1 MLKLFPQIIWHYLNY
16 RAKSLEAILRRS
28 LLLLDAP
35 TIDEIKLRTESYT
48 TPDGGYANKA
58 GKSDLYYTLFG
69 VLVEEALYGSFN
81 STRTGSYVERTLTAK
96 EPQGVEL
103 HCAAILLSKL
113 KKIRSWPQL
122 AERVK
127 HDTLNIPDTSSYN
140 YYLSLLSLYYVKDL
154 RGIMKLLQRPKT
166 DHLQDQTPC
175 PVVAAQA
182 IAAKLSGAKANGI
195 EGALMTHYTGDGSFK
210 ALKESPTG
218 DLLSTSVALYALNF
232 GGYDLRAIKP
242 DCLSYID
249 SLYEAGSFRATGLDF
264 DTDVEYTFYGL
275 LALGALA

>member
-1 MLKLFPQIIWHYLNY
+1 MLKLFPQIIWYYLSY
-16 RAKSLEAILRRS
+16 RAKSLEAVLRRS
-28 LLLLDAP
+28 LLLLDTP
-35 TIDEIKLRTESYT
+35 TIDGIKLRTESYT

-69 VLVEEALYGSFN
+69 VLVEEALSGSFN
-81 STRTGSYVERTLTAK
+81 STRTGNYVERTLTAK

-103 HCAAILLSKL
+103 HCATILLSKL
-113 KKIRSWPQL
+113 KRIGSWPQL

-127 HDTLNIPDTSSYN
+127 LDTLNITNTNSYN
-140 YYLSLLSLYYVKDL
+140 HFLSLLSLYYVKDL
-154 RGIMKLLQRPKT
+154 RGIVKLLLMQKT

-175 PVVAAQA
+175 PVLAAQA
-182 IAAKLSGAKANGI
+182 IAAKLSGAKAMGI
-195 EGALMTHYTGDGSFK
+195 EKALLSYYTGDGSFK
-210 ALKESPTG
+210 ALKDSPCG
-218 DLLSTSVALYALNF
+218 DLLSTSVALYALRF
-232 GGYDLRAIKP
+232 AGYDFRAIKP

-249 SLYEAGSFRATGLDF
+249 SLYYAGSFRATGLDF